1 MFSDLYDYIS
11 LLLYWLWPSVEGQ
24 ITAVRILGGS
34 GRFLVEYKF
43 SLEMDLTS
51 VKPVALLGLSAR
63 QLSTFNE
70 TFPIGQSMTVRYR
83 PDNPSVNKLDRSVWQ
98 NIEGL

>member
-1 MFSDLYDYIS
+1 MLSDLYDYIS
-11 LLLYWLWPSVEGQ
+11 LLLYRLWPSVEGQ

-43 SLEMDLTS
+43 SLDDSSYIGEAGCPSWS
-51 VKPVALLGLSAR
+51 VGTAAINIHER
-63 QLSTFNE
+63 
-70 TFPIGQSMTVRYR
+70 FPIGQSVTVRYR